1 MKPDEKEALRRKR
14 HKRLRYKVAGTA
26 ERPAPE
32 RVAQFTAYL
41 RPID

>member
-26 ERPAPE
+26 SARA
-32 RVAQFTAYL
+32 
-41 RPID
+41 